1 MNSRSRAHKHTSQ
14 MRLNWCEKDGS
25 ETCSK
30 RDKESEAKER
40 QAEQESAELKHNRA
54 HWLSCERQR
63 IHRQRRRRQQQR
75 CITAADYAHNVW
87 MCVCVQ
93 ERNGISS
100 THTQRPMRTSCYVL
114 CLKRIQSAVI
124 RSNVSTSTKA
134 ALFDFVG
141 SISGIPHIWTLT
153 FCFDRLLIKF
163 GFVVIFMCCANDF
176 FNFVHQRKINIE
188 RRNGTSWT
196 RTSK

>member
-1 MNSRSRAHKHTSQ
+1 MWTTANTQTTAT
-14 MRLNWCEKDGS
+14 
-25 ETCSK
+25 
-30 RDKESEAKER
+30 A
-40 QAEQESAELKHNRA
+40 
-54 HWLSCERQR
+54 
-63 IHRQRRRRQQQR
+63 
-75 CITAADYAHNVW
+75 TAAAAAVYNRGWLCTQRVNV
-87 MCVCVQ
+87 CVCVQ

-153 FCFDRLLIKF
+153 FWFDRLLINF